1 MTETIVENDFRRLKI
16 IHNTTKSD
24 SPENSWENKTMI
36 KFIESEKSILDG
48 LKAIEDVKKYGFKD
62 VEEITC
68 TLSDERM
75 KIIRMEQKDK
85 SLKEFLV
92 KKIAELD
99 QRISKWSNFT
109 QSGQSQYAIV
119 SLRLD
124 TYKEILSEI
133 TGDMA

>member
-1 MTETIVENDFRRLKI
+1 MTEKFTGEDLLKI
-16 IHNTTKSD
+16 VNDAASLALQERFRIFI
-24 SPENSWENKTMI
+24 PE
-36 KFIESEKSILDG
+36 ILEG
-48 LKAIEDVKKYGFKD
+48 LTVLEDVKKYGFKD

-75 KIIRMEQKDK
+75 KIIRLEQKDK

-109 QSGQSQYAIV
+109 QSGQSQYSIV
-119 SLRLD
+119 SLRLE

-133 TGDMA
+133 TGVSV